1 MHSLHSSTRRNRL
14 MTQQLTRLGATGAT
28 AGSAAPRR
36 SPLALGLILTVQLMI
51 LLDATVVNV
60 ALPHVQID
68 LGFTPT
74 GLSWVLNAYT
84 LAFGGLLLLGGRIGD
99 VFGRRRTFTAGL
111 ALFTVASLL
120 GGLAQSA
127 EWLIAAR
134 TLQGVGAAI
143 AAPSVLA
150 LITAGAENVAARNRA
165 LALFSAVS
173 SAGASLGLILGG
185 LLTGYASWRW
195 SLFINVPIG
204 AVVLV
209 LVPRFVVETPRR
221 PGRFD
226 IVGALTATLGSTLLV
241 YGFISAPDRGW
252 SDPVT
257 IGSFVLAAI
266 LIATFVRTEQ
276 RIRHPLLDLVLL
288 RNRRRVGGILTM
300 ALMVGSQF
308 AFFFF
313 TVQFMQHVLGY
324 GALRSGLAYLPLSL
338 LIFVVSRFAANLTAR
353 FGIRPLI
360 ITGVSLL
367 LIANLW
373 MTQLSTTSTYID
385 GLLAPMLLIGIG
397 AGLSFMP
404 LTVSILSD
412 VAPEHAG
419 SASGVVQMSQQV
431 GGSIGLAVLVT
442 VYASHAEPAR
452 VVPGMPASFL
462 AASGFLVLA
471 LASAIV
477 LIRSRATAVG

>member
-1 MHSLHSSTRRNRL
+1 
-14 MTQQLTRLGATGAT
+14 MTQQLTRPGPIGTVAGPAGTHRRPLG
-28 AGSAAPRR
+28 
-36 SPLALGLILTVQLMI
+36 LALVLTVQLM
-51 LLDATVVNV
+51 LVLDVTVINV
-60 ALPHVQID
+60 ALPHVQSD
-68 LGFTPT
+68 LGFSPA

-84 LAFGGLLLLGGRIGD
+84 LAFGGLLLLGGRLGD
-99 VFGRRRTFTAGL
+99 VFGRRRTFTTGL
-111 ALFTVASLL
+111 TIFTLASLL
-120 GGLAQSA
+120 GGLAQSP
-127 EWLIAAR
+127 EWLVASR

-150 LITAGAENVAARNRA
+150 LVTTGAANVAARNRA

-173 SAGASLGLILGG
+173 SAGASVGLILGG

-195 SLFINVPIG
+195 SLFINVPLG
-204 AVVLV
+204 AVVLA
-209 LVPRFVVETPRR
+209 LVPRFVDETPRR

-226 IVGALTATLGSTLLV
+226 VVGALTATLGSTLLV
-241 YGFISAPDRGW
+241 YGFISAPGRGW
-252 SDPVT
+252 TDPVT
-257 IGSFVLAAI
+257 VGSFAVAAA

-276 RIRHPLLDLVLL
+276 RIRQPLLDLVLL

-360 ITGVSLL
+360 ISGVSLL
-367 LIANLW
+367 LVANLW
-373 MTQLSTTSTYID
+373 MTQLSTASTYVD

-404 LTVSILSD
+404 LAVSILSD

-419 SASGVVQMSQQV
+419 SAAGVVQMSQQV

-442 VYASHAEPAR
+442 VYASHSEPGR
-452 VVPGMPASFL
+452 VVEGMPSSFL
-462 AASGFLVLA
+462 AASAMLALA
-471 LASAIV
+471 LASAV
-477 LIRSRATAVG
+477 GLIRSRVAAR

>member
-1 MHSLHSSTRRNRL
+1 
-14 MTQQLTRLGATGAT
+14 MTQQLTRPGQIGTV
-28 AGSAAPRR
+28 AGLHWTHRR
-36 SPLALGLILTVQLMI
+36 PLALALILTVQLM
-51 LLDATVVNV
+51 LVLDATVVNV
-60 ALPHVQID
+60 ALPHVQSD
-68 LGFTPT
+68 LGFSPA
-74 GLSWVLNAYT
+74 GLSWVLNAYA
-84 LAFGGLLLLGGRIGD
+84 LAFGGLLLLGGRLGD
-99 VFGRRRTFTAGL
+99 VFGRRRTFTTGL
-111 ALFTVASLL
+111 AIFTLASLL
-120 GGLAQSA
+120 GGLAQSS
-127 EWLIAAR
+127 EWLVASR

-150 LITAGAENVAARNRA
+150 LITAGAANVAARNRA

-195 SLFINVPIG
+195 SLFINVPLG
-204 AVVLV
+204 VAVLA
-209 LVPRFVVETPRR
+209 LVPRFVDETPRR

-226 IVGALTATLGSTLLV
+226 VVGALTATLGSTLLV
-241 YGFISAPDRGW
+241 YGFISAPGRGW
-252 SDPVT
+252 TGPVT
-257 IGSFVLAAI
+257 VGSFAVAAA

-276 RIRHPLLDLVLL
+276 RIRQPLLDLVLL

-367 LIANLW
+367 LVANLW
-373 MTQLSTTSTYID
+373 LTQLGASSTYLD
-385 GLLAPMLLIGIG
+385 GLLVPMLLIGIG

-419 SASGVVQMSQQV
+419 SASGVVQMSQQL

-442 VYASHAEPAR
+442 VYASHSEPGR
-452 VVPGMPASFL
+452 VVQGMPSSFL
-462 AASGFLVLA
+462 AASGMLVLA
-471 LASAIV
+471 LASAV
-477 LIRSRATAVG
+477 ALIRSRSTVGDR

>member
-1 MHSLHSSTRRNRL
+1 
-14 MTQQLTRLGATGAT
+14 MTQQLTRPGPIGPVADLGRTH
-28 AGSAAPRR
+28 RR
-36 SPLALGLILTVQLMI
+36 SIALGLVLAVQLML

-60 ALPHVQID
+60 ALPHVQSD
-68 LGFTPT
+68 LGFSPA
-74 GLSWVLNAYT
+74 GLSWVLKAYT
-84 LAFGGLLLLGGRIGD
+84 LAFGGLLLLGGRLGD
-99 VFGRRRTFTAGL
+99 VFGRRRAFTTGL
-111 ALFTVASLL
+111 AIFTLASLL
-120 GGLAQSA
+120 GGLAQSP

-134 TLQGVGAAI
+134 TIQGIGAAI

-150 LITAGAENVAARNRA
+150 LITAGAANVAARNRA

-185 LLTGYASWRW
+185 FLTGYASWRW
-195 SLFINVPIG
+195 ALFINVPLG
-204 AVVLV
+204 AVVLA
-209 LVPRFVVETPRR
+209 LVPRFVDETPRR

-226 IVGALTATLGSTLLV
+226 VVGALTATLGSTLLV
-241 YGFISAPDRGW
+241 YGFISAPSRGW
-252 SDPVT
+252 TDPITV
-257 IGSFVLAAI
+257 GSFIVAAA

-276 RIRHPLLDLVLL
+276 RVRQPLLDLVLL
-288 RNRRRVGGILTM
+288 QNRQRVGGILTM
-300 ALMVGSQF
+300 ALMVGAQF

-324 GALRSGLAYLPLSL
+324 GALRSGAAYLPLSL
-338 LIFVVSRFAANLTAR
+338 LIFVVSRFAASLTAR

-373 MTQLSTTSTYID
+373 MTQLSSSSTYLD

-442 VYASHAEPAR
+442 VYASHTESGH
-452 VVPGMPASFL
+452 VVEGMPASFI
-462 AASGFLVLA
+462 AASGILVLA
-471 LASAIV
+471 LVSAVV
-477 LIRSRATAVG
+477 LIRSRAPGR

>member
-1 MHSLHSSTRRNRL
+1 
-14 MTQQLTRLGATGAT
+14 MTQQLTRPGPVGTVAALTGNH
-28 AGSAAPRR
+28 RR
-36 SPLALGLILTVQLMI
+36 PIALALVLAVQLML

-68 LGFTPT
+68 LGFSPS

-99 VFGRRRTFTAGL
+99 VFGRRRTFTTGVAV
-111 ALFTVASLL
+111 FTIASLL

-134 TLQGVGAAI
+134 TVQGIGAAI

-150 LITAGAENVAARNRA
+150 LITTGAATVAARNRA

-173 SAGASLGLILGG
+173 SAGASVGLILGG

-195 SLFINVPIG
+195 ALFINVPLG
-204 AVVLV
+204 AVVLA
-209 LVPRFVVETPRR
+209 LVPRFVDETPRR

-226 IVGALTATLGSTLLV
+226 VVGALTATLGSTMLV
-241 YGFISAPDRGW
+241 YGFISAPSRGW

-257 IGSFVLAAI
+257 IGSFVVAAA

-276 RIRHPLLDLVLL
+276 RISHALLDLALL
-288 RNRRRVGGILTM
+288 RNRQRIGGILTM

-324 GALRSGLAYLPLSL
+324 GPLRSGLAYLPLSL
-338 LIFVVSRFAANLTAR
+338 LIFVVSRFAAGLTAR
-353 FGIRPLI
+353 FGVRPLI

-373 MTQLSTTSTYID
+373 LTQLSASSTYID

-442 VYASHAEPAR
+442 VYASHSESGRIVA
-452 VVPGMPASFL
+452 GMPSSFI
-462 AASGFLVLA
+462 AAAGMLMLGLVA
-471 LASAIV
+471 AVV
-477 LIRSRATAVG
+477 LIRSRTGMAR

>member
-1 MHSLHSSTRRNRL
+1 
-14 MTQQLTRLGATGAT
+14 MTQQLTRPGPVGTV
-28 AGSAAPRR
+28 AGLAKTHRR
-36 SPLALGLILTVQLMI
+36 PVALALVLAVQLML

-60 ALPHVQID
+60 ALPHVQTD
-68 LGFTPT
+68 LGFSQT

-84 LAFGGLLLLGGRIGD
+84 LAFGGLLLLGGRLGD
-99 VFGRRRTFTAGL
+99 VFGRRRTFTTGL
-111 ALFTVASLL
+111 AVFTVASLL
-120 GGLAQSA
+120 GGLAQSP
-127 EWLIAAR
+127 EWLVASR

-150 LITAGAENVAARNRA
+150 LITTGAANVAARNRA

-173 SAGASLGLILGG
+173 SAGASVGLILGG

-195 SLFINVPIG
+195 SLIINVPLG
-204 AVVLV
+204 AVVLA
-209 LVPRFVVETPRR
+209 LVPRFVDETPRR

-226 IVGALTATLGSTLLV
+226 VVGALTATVGSTLLV
-241 YGFISAPDRGW
+241 YGFISAPSRGW
-252 SDPVT
+252 TDPITV
-257 IGSFVLAAI
+257 GSFVLAAA
-266 LIATFVRTEQ
+266 LIATFIRTEQ
-276 RIRHPLLDLVLL
+276 RNRQPLLDLALL

-300 ALMVGSQF
+300 ALMIGAQF

-338 LIFVVSRFAANLTAR
+338 LIFVVSRFAATLTGR
-353 FGIRPLI
+353 WGVRPLI

-373 MTQLSTTSTYID
+373 MTQLSASSTYVG
-385 GLLAPMLLIGIG
+385 GLLVPMMLIGIG

-442 VYASHAEPAR
+442 VYASHSEVGR
-452 VVPGMPASFL
+452 VVQGMPSSFV
-462 AASGFLVLA
+462 AASGMLMLA
-471 LASAIV
+471 LVSAVV
-477 LIRSRATAVG
+477 LIRSRTGVTR